1 MATGVVSSS
10 SDLIRKRW
18 MMEGLLQ
25 ANSKSFWAPY
35 TGGSSESIIHQVNN
49 ENADNGHTVTFDYDG
64 NTVAKAIKGKDTA
77 YGKGEQKKKF
87 SETITVDRYRL
98 VVDNG
103 DKFDAVNIGDLSI
116 SQHGHSRALLAD
128 QFIRFK
134 DQSIFDA
141 AQGITGGTTT
151 VTTCSHRIYY
161 DGSST
166 PISYGTLAGIEKTL
180 QTGAIW
186 VTGTNELGYAT
197 GTLPD
202 TAAAASSVRA
212 PLEPFRLEDG
222 RSIWLLVVDP
232 FTAHQ
237 IKANTVAN
245 SGITA
250 LAQHADL
257 RGNNNRVFKGIIGQ
271 IGSLVIVEAQTFF
284 GSCADFTSAAA
295 STGLDVSNIEVAGL
309 RGFDGTRWSGEAS
322 YAGAPTYSRNLIL
335 GANALQMA
343 FGKQPDYKFQA
354 SQDFGIKSESACEFW
369 MNTQKVNLTAE
380 NEDYDQAKRASMD
393 NGVVA
398 FDVKL

>member
-1 MATGVVSSS
+1 
-10 SDLIRKRW
+10 
-18 MMEGLLQ
+18 
-25 ANSKSFWAPY
+25 
-35 TGGSSESIIHQVNN
+35 
-49 ENADNGHTVTFDYDG
+49 
-64 NTVAKAIKGKDTA
+64 
-77 YGKGEQKKKF
+77 
-87 SETITVDRYRL
+87 

-141 AQGITGGTTT
+141 AQGIKGGISTATTT
-151 VTTCSHRIYY
+151 THRIYY
-161 DGSST
+161 DASST
-166 PISYGTLAGIEKTL
+166 LISYGTLAGIEKTL
-180 QTGAIW
+180 RTGAIW

-202 TAAAASSVRA
+202 TAAAAASSTRA

-222 RSIWLLVVDP
+222 RSIWLMVVDP
-232 FTAHQ
+232 FTAHN
-237 IKANTVAN
+237 IKSNTVAN
-245 SGITA
+245 SGIMA
-250 LAQHADL
+250 LSQHADL
-257 RGNNNRVFKGIIGQ
+257 RGNNNRLFKGIIGQ
-271 IGSLVIVEAQTFF
+271 IGSLVIVEAQSFF
-284 GSCADFTSAAA
+284 GSNADFDSSAV
-295 STGLDVSNIEVAGL
+295 TGLDASNIEVCGL
-309 RGFDGTRWSGEAS
+309 RAFDGTYWTGEAS

-380 NEDYDQAKRASMD
+380 NTDYDQAKRASMD